1 MIFHS
6 WPRSA
11 SAQATQRSLADKK
24 AMSRATSSP
33 THGLGTVMKIAAQN
47 PALHTSPDQGA
58 ASEIDTIKDLQK
70 LVQLCHAAPSFP

>member
-1 MIFHS
+1 MIVHS

-11 SAQATQRSLADKK
+11 STQATRRSLANKK

-33 THGLGTVMKIAAQN
+33 THGLGTVMKITAQN
-47 PALHTSPDQGA
+47 PALHTSPDQEA

-70 LVQLCHAAPSFP
+70 LVELCHAAPSFP

>member
-1 MIFHS
+1 M
-6 WPRSA
+6 A
-11 SAQATQRSLADKK
+11 SQRVCPGNPKVSPADKK

-33 THGLGTVMKIAAQN
+33 THGLGTVMEIAAQN

-70 LVQLCHAAPSFP
+70 LVELCHAAPSFP